1 MTPPDNESVELLFKD
16 KHPVRVVKADG
27 TLWFDVRD
35 LAAALGYT
43 YATVDLAAND
53 PDIPECCRSIGAE
66 VAEGDDVSG
75 ELGRK
80 VVLLSPLGV
89 WYWTCVIA
97 SYAGQALAAWAKREA
112 ARLVPEAS
120 PDDPRAFL
128 QFEPD
133 GSMPRFCPR
142 WYSGRRNEWIAL
154 QDRKTDILFESSRSD
169 SGEQKREPRTLPS
182 EDEKAALLAEAQAM
196 VERARAVEAERQ
208 GVSTS

>member
-1 MTPPDNESVELLFKD
+1 MIPTDNESVELLFKD
-16 KHPVRVVKADG
+16 KHPIRVVKADG
-27 TLWFDVRD
+27 TLWFDARD
-35 LAAALGYT
+35 LAAALRYT
-43 YATVDLAAND
+43 YETVDLAAND

-66 VAEGDDVSG
+66 AVEGDDGSG

-89 WYWTCVIA
+89 WYWTCVTEPYLGQRLA
-97 SYAGQALAAWAKREA
+97 SWAKQEA

-142 WYSGRRNEWIAL
+142 KYSGRRNEWIAL

-182 EDEKAALLAEAQAM
+182 EAEKAALLAEAQAI
-196 VERARAVEAERQ
+196 VDRARAGEAARLA
-208 GVSTS
+208 SP